1 LRTSGAGKSCLFN
14 IAAAGYRRPGAAECR
29 GTIFDQD
36 RRAAPIEREL
46 WYEAVVRVE
55 ATTQGKPSV
64 STTFSAALTDKER
77 LVRIGK
83 YALRRFLMPVFG
95 FGLFIYF
102 LPKTALLY
110 ALCGA
115 YDVSRNSGL
124 SATTLRRYFIGNGF
138 FTWVLSPFNSLLDLL
153 SLPYVNKGVYRLDDL
168 PPAYRDEVTR
178 LIQAANESNLVAQ
191 MEEASKQ
198 HPRTMAFFRW
208 YGVDQNTFLDAPALR
223 QPWQYIETI
232 GISVFNK
239 KVSTSKHFGY
249 LRASLRILYNLND
262 MTDDSAYIVVG
273 EETNYWRENKLFIFD
288 DTLLHQSFNET
299 DQTRYCLFVDMIR
312 PTPFPAVMR
321 AVVSAVRL
329 LTQSFKFVYYQ
340 NWKVIERP

>member
-1 LRTSGAGKSCLFN
+1 
-14 IAAAGYRRPGAAECR
+14 
-29 GTIFDQD
+29 
-36 RRAAPIEREL
+36 
-46 WYEAVVRVE
+46 
-55 ATTQGKPSV
+55 V

-110 ALCGA
+110 AICGA

-138 FTWVLSPFNSLLDLL
+138 FTWVVSPFNCLLDLL
-153 SLPYVNKGVYRLDDL
+153 SLPYVNKGVYRLEDL

-178 LIQAANESNLVAQ
+178 LIQAATESNLVAQ

-198 HPRTMAFFRW
+198 YPRTMAFFRW

-273 EETNYWRENKLFIFD
+273 DQTNYWRENKLFIFD

-321 AVVSAVRL
+321 AVVAAVRL

>member
-1 LRTSGAGKSCLFN
+1 
-14 IAAAGYRRPGAAECR
+14 
-29 GTIFDQD
+29 
-36 RRAAPIEREL
+36 
-46 WYEAVVRVE
+46 
-55 ATTQGKPSV
+55 
-64 STTFSAALTDKER
+64 
-77 LVRIGK
+77 
-83 YALRRFLMPVFG
+83 MPVFG

-102 LPKTALLY
+102 LPKTALFY

-138 FTWVLSPFNSLLDLL
+138 FTWVVSPFNCLLDLL

-198 HPRTMAFFRW
+198 NPRTMAFFRW
-208 YGVDQNTFLDAPALR
+208 YGVDQNTFLNAPALR

-288 DTLLHQSFNET
+288 DTLLHLSANET
-299 DQTRYCLFVDMIR
+299 DQLRYCMYVDILR
-312 PTPFPAVMR
+312 PSPFPRVMTAVC
-321 AVVSAVRL
+321 AVEGYLGKTFKL
-329 LTQSFKFVYYQ
+329 LSLT
-340 NWKVIERP
+340 NWTLVERQRSGG

>member
-1 LRTSGAGKSCLFN
+1 M
-14 IAAAGYRRPGAAECR
+14 
-29 GTIFDQD
+29 
-36 RRAAPIEREL
+36 
-46 WYEAVVRVE
+46 
-55 ATTQGKPSV
+55 

-110 ALCGA
+110 AICGA

-124 SATTLRRYFIGNGF
+124 GATTLRRYFIGNGF
-138 FTWVLSPFNSLLDLL
+138 FTWVVSPFNCLLDLL
-153 SLPYVNKGVYRLDDL
+153 SLPYVNKGVYRLEDL

-178 LIQAANESNLVAQ
+178 LIQAATESNLVAQ

-273 EETNYWRENKLFIFD
+273 DRDQLLAREQALHLRRHAVASVFQRD
-288 DTLLHQSFNET
+288 RPDALLPVRRHDPADAVSG
-299 DQTRYCLFVDMIR
+299 RHARRRRRR
-312 PTPFPAVMR
+312 PPADPEFQ
-321 AVVSAVRL
+321 VRL
-329 LTQSFKFVYYQ
+329 LPELEGHRAAVT
-340 NWKVIERP
+340 

>member
-1 LRTSGAGKSCLFN
+1 
-14 IAAAGYRRPGAAECR
+14 
-29 GTIFDQD
+29 
-36 RRAAPIEREL
+36 
-46 WYEAVVRVE
+46 
-55 ATTQGKPSV
+55 V

-110 ALCGA
+110 AICGA

-198 HPRTMAFFRW
+198 YPRTMAFFRW
-208 YGVDQNTFLDAPALR
+208 YGVDQNTFLNAPALR

-273 EETNYWRENKLFIFD
+273 DQTNYWRENKLFIFD

-321 AVVSAVRL
+321 AVVSAVRV

>member
-1 LRTSGAGKSCLFN
+1 
-14 IAAAGYRRPGAAECR
+14 
-29 GTIFDQD
+29 
-36 RRAAPIEREL
+36 
-46 WYEAVVRVE
+46 
-55 ATTQGKPSV
+55 
-64 STTFSAALTDKER
+64 
-77 LVRIGK
+77 
-83 YALRRFLMPVFG
+83 MPVFG

-102 LPKTALLY
+102 LPKTALFY

-178 LIQAANESNLVAQ
+178 LIQAASESNLVAQ

-208 YGVDQNTFLDAPALR
+208 YGVDQNTFLNAPALR

-273 EETNYWRENKLFIFD
+273 DQTNYWRENKLFIFD

>member
-1 LRTSGAGKSCLFN
+1 
-14 IAAAGYRRPGAAECR
+14 
-29 GTIFDQD
+29 
-36 RRAAPIEREL
+36 
-46 WYEAVVRVE
+46 
-55 ATTQGKPSV
+55 V

-102 LPKTALLY
+102 LPKTALFY

-138 FTWVLSPFNSLLDLL
+138 FTWVVSPFNCLLDLL

-198 HPRTMAFFRW
+198 HPRTMAFLRW
-208 YGVDQNTFLDAPALR
+208 YGVDQNTCLNAPALR
-223 QPWQYIETI
+223 QPWRYIETI

-249 LRASLRILYNLND
+249 LRASLRVLYNLND

-273 EETNYWRENKLFIFD
+273 DRTNYWRENKLFIFD

-340 NWKVIERP
+340 NWKVIERPQ

>member
-1 LRTSGAGKSCLFN
+1 
-14 IAAAGYRRPGAAECR
+14 
-29 GTIFDQD
+29 
-36 RRAAPIEREL
+36 
-46 WYEAVVRVE
+46 
-55 ATTQGKPSV
+55 
-64 STTFSAALTDKER
+64 
-77 LVRIGK
+77 
-83 YALRRFLMPVFG
+83 MPVCG

-102 LPKTALLY
+102 LPKTALFY
-110 ALCGA
+110 AICGA

-138 FTWVLSPFNSLLDLL
+138 FTWVVSPVNCLLDLL

-168 PPAYRDEVTR
+168 PPAHRDEVTR

-198 HPRTMAFFRW
+198 YPRTMAFLRW
-208 YGVDQNTFLDAPALR
+208 YGVDQNTFLNAPALR

-249 LRASLRILYNLND
+249 LRASLRVLYNLND

-273 EETNYWRENKLFIFD
+273 DQTNYWRENKLFIFD

-321 AVVSAVRL
+321 AVVAAVRL

-340 NWKVIERP
+340 NWKVIERPQ

>member
-1 LRTSGAGKSCLFN
+1 LRRRNAGELP
-14 IAAAGYRRPGAAECR
+14 A
-29 GTIFDQD
+29 IFDRD

-46 WYEAVVRVE
+46 WYEAVVSVE

-102 LPKTALLY
+102 LPKTALFY

-138 FTWVLSPFNSLLDLL
+138 FTWVLSPFNSLLDLF
-153 SLPYVNKGVYRLDDL
+153 SLPHVNKGVYRLEDL

-178 LIQAANESNLVAQ
+178 LIKAANESNLVAQ

-198 HPRTMAFFRW
+198 YPRTMAFFRW
-208 YGVDQNTFLDAPALR
+208 YGVDQNTFLNAPALR

-273 EETNYWRENKLFIFD
+273 DQTNYWRENKLFIFD

-321 AVVSAVRL
+321 AVVGAVRL

>member
-1 LRTSGAGKSCLFN
+1 
-14 IAAAGYRRPGAAECR
+14 
-29 GTIFDQD
+29 
-36 RRAAPIEREL
+36 
-46 WYEAVVRVE
+46 
-55 ATTQGKPSV
+55 
-64 STTFSAALTDKER
+64 
-77 LVRIGK
+77 
-83 YALRRFLMPVFG
+83 MPVCG
-95 FGLFIYF
+95 FGLFIFF

-110 ALCGA
+110 VICGA

-138 FTWVLSPFNSLLDLL
+138 FTWVVSPFNCLLDLL

-208 YGVDQNTFLDAPALR
+208 YGVDQNTFLNAPALR

-321 AVVSAVRL
+321 AVVSAVRV

>member
-1 LRTSGAGKSCLFN
+1 
-14 IAAAGYRRPGAAECR
+14 
-29 GTIFDQD
+29 
-36 RRAAPIEREL
+36 
-46 WYEAVVRVE
+46 
-55 ATTQGKPSV
+55 V

-83 YALRRFLMPVFG
+83 YALRRFIMPVCG
-95 FGLFIYF
+95 FGLFVYF
-102 LPKTALLY
+102 LPKTALFY

-138 FTWVLSPFNSLLDLL
+138 FTWVVSPFNCLLDLL
-153 SLPYVNKGVYRLDDL
+153 SLPYVNKGVYRLEDL

-208 YGVDQNTFLDAPALR
+208 YGVDQNTFLNAPALH

-273 EETNYWRENKLFIFD
+273 DKTNYWRENKLFIFD

-321 AVVSAVRL
+321 AVVTAVRL

-340 NWKVIERP
+340 NWKVIERPQ

>member
-1 LRTSGAGKSCLFN
+1 VG
-14 IAAAGYRRPGAAECR
+14 
-29 GTIFDQD
+29 
-36 RRAAPIEREL
+36 
-46 WYEAVVRVE
+46 
-55 ATTQGKPSV
+55 
-64 STTFSAALTDKER
+64 TTFSAALTDKER
-77 LVRIGK
+77 LARIGK
-83 YALRRFLMPVFG
+83 YALRRFLLPVCG
-95 FGLFIYF
+95 FGLFAYI
-102 LPKTALLY
+102 LPKVALLY
-110 ALCGA
+110 AICGA

-138 FTWVLSPFNSLLDLL
+138 FTWVLSPLNSLLDLL
-153 SLPYVNKGVYRLDDL
+153 SLPYVNKGVYRLEDL
-168 PPAYRDEVTR
+168 PDAYRDEVTR
-178 LIQAANESNLVAQ
+178 LIKAANESNLVAQ

-198 HPRTMAFFRW
+198 YPRTMAFFRW
-208 YGVDQNTFLDAPALR
+208 YGVDQNTFLNAPALQ

-273 EETNYWRENKLFIFD
+273 DQTNYWRQNKLFIFD

-299 DQTRYCLFVDMIR
+299 DQPRYCLFVDMIR
-312 PTPFPAVMR
+312 PTPFPAIMR